1 MKNYVVIGGTSGI
14 GLEIVQAL
22 SAQHNRVHVLARNER
37 NLQGLPG
44 VTFTTWDATTD
55 TKPEGDFESAIDG
68 LVYCPGSVNLKPF
81 NRLTTAEFLQDYK
94 INVEGAVRSVQY
106 FLPALKAS
114 PAASV
119 LLFSTVAVQTGMV
132 FHSSIAMAK
141 GAVEGLTRSLA
152 AELAP
157 RIRVNCIAP
166 SLVQTPLT
174 EKLTSTAEKIEASA
188 RRHPLGRIGN
198 TGDIAGIAAFLLGPQ
213 ASWITGQVIHAD
225 GGMSALKI

>member
-1 MKNYVVIGGTSGI
+1 
-14 GLEIVQAL
+14 
-22 SAQHNRVHVLARNER
+22 
-37 NLQGLPG
+37 
-44 VTFTTWDATTD
+44 
-55 TKPEGDFESAIDG
+55 
-68 LVYCPGSVNLKPF
+68 
-81 NRLTTAEFLQDYK
+81 
-94 INVEGAVRSVQY
+94 
-106 FLPALKAS
+106 
-114 PAASV
+114 
-119 LLFSTVAVQTGMV
+119 MV